1 MTSENVSPQDKTE
14 MAEAND
20 QIEQEAIDTSAEAEV
35 EIEAIPEVQA
45 LQDELKDWQAKAIEY
60 LDGWQRARAEFAN
73 YKKRVER
80 EQASAYQNAAGNV
93 IKRHLEIL
101 DDLERA
107 LKNRP
112 VEGDGAAWANGI
124 ELVYRK
130 FISFLEAE
138 GVRPMQ
144 AKGQFFD
151 PTMHEAILQEESS
164 DHESGEI
171 IEEIK
176 QGYMLGERVLR
187 PAQVRLAK

>member
-45 LQDELKDWQAKAIEY
+45 LQDELKDWQAKANEY

>member
-20 QIEQEAIDTSAEAEV
+20 QREPEDTDITAEATIETEV
-35 EIEAIPEVQA
+35 VSEEQA
-45 LQDELKDWQAKAIEY
+45 LRDELSDWQAKANEY

-80 EQASAYQNAAGNV
+80 EQAQAYQNAAGNV
-93 IKRHLEIL
+93 IRRYLEIL

-112 VEGDGAAWANGI
+112 VEGDGAAWANGV
-124 ELVYRK
+124 ELISRK
-130 FISFLEAE
+130 LASFLETE
-138 GVRPMQ
+138 GIKPMQ
-144 AKGQFFD
+144 AEGQFFD
-151 PTMHEAILQEESS
+151 PTLHEAIFQEESP
-164 DHESGEI
+164 DHESGQI
-171 IEEIK
+171 IEVVK

>member
-1 MTSENVSPQDKTE
+1 MTPENISPQEHTE
-14 MAEAND
+14 MAEAN
-20 QIEQEAIDTSAEAEV
+20 EQGEPEDVDITAEASIETEV
-35 EIEAIPEVQA
+35 VSEEQA
-45 LQDELKDWQAKAIEY
+45 LRDELNDWQAKANEY

-80 EQASAYQNAAGNV
+80 EQAQAYQNAAGNV
-93 IKRHLEIL
+93 IRRHLEIL

-124 ELVYRK
+124 ELISRK
-130 FISFLEAE
+130 LASFLEAE
-138 GVRPMQ
+138 GITPMQ
-144 AKGQFFD
+144 AEGQFFD
-151 PTMHEAILQEESS
+151 PTLHEAIFQEESP
-164 DHESGEI
+164 DHESGQI
-171 IEEIK
+171 IEVVK